1 MADSDPR
8 WVQMLLAPFHSQC
21 CHHSSLVSVR
31 TGSST
36 TMIVWELFQYGFQ
49 ATSGK
54 IISDTCGEEAARIT
68 TSLKKGL
75 NEFRVLIHHLRLI

>member
-1 MADSDPR
+1 MADSDPG
-8 WVQMLLAPFHSQC
+8 WVQTLRAAFHSQC

-31 TGSST
+31 TGSS